1 LIKWLKGIG
10 LKIWN
15 KIRSVFS
22 RKQMEIE
29 QILKSWFDDTYDH
42 LEKRFSQSNQMSELE
57 GAINP
62 SISVVENYLWGI
74 LKLLDKNQAHQHI
87 LPAMAL
93 LRCLYQLT
101 SRITWIMMGA
111 NDGERESRIRRLE
124 KDSLQWEL
132 KYVKKVLDAFKS
144 DKRPSTRD
152 YMKDYEMARDSMEKR
167 IESLESTITRKLPTP
182 TQILEEVFAGEYG
195 APNEGPGAS
204 ELIPVR
210 AWGTLHKTVHPDDLV
225 LNLTVLDSEDSLIY
239 DGDVK
244 EDIERLKY
252 ECCVCV
258 QRFLKE
264 VYKFYGLENFDKIEN
279 DFVELTNAIV
289 SR

>member
-1 LIKWLKGIG
+1 
-10 LKIWN
+10 
-15 KIRSVFS
+15 
-22 RKQMEIE
+22 MDIE

-93 LRCLYQLT
+93 LRCLYQLM
-101 SRITWIMMGA
+101 SRITWILMGID
-111 NDGERESRIRRLE
+111 DGERENRIRCLE
-124 KDSLQWEL
+124 RDSLQTEL
-132 KYVKKVLDAFKS
+132 NFVRPVLDAFRN
-144 DKRPSTRD
+144 DTRPSTRD
-152 YMKDYEMARDSMEKR
+152 YMKDYEMARDFIEKR
-167 IESLESTITRKLPTP
+167 IESLESTGTRKLPTP
-182 TQILEEVFAGEYG
+182 TQMLEEVFAGEYG
-195 APNEGPGAS
+195 APNKGPGAS
-204 ELIPVR
+204 ELIPIAGWR
-210 AWGTLHKTVHPDDLV
+210 KLHKAVHPDYLV
-225 LNLTVLDSEDSLIY
+225 LYLTVLDSEDSLIY

-244 EDIERLKY
+244 EDIGRLKY
-252 ECCVCV
+252 ECCVCA

-264 VYKFYGLENFDKIEN
+264 IYKFYGLADFGKIDK
-279 DFVELTNAIV
+279 DFVELGNAVV